1 MPRRTGYCLAM
12 NRDEKRTRL
21 EGLPPTTRNICGRGV
36 IYPSEPSG
44 GTWIALN
51 DRGISL
57 ALINWYSVE
66 KRVNKDTLSRGEVI
80 PSVSTATASS
90 FVQAGLNDLPLD
102 RINPF
107 RLISVFPS
115 SQEVIE
121 WRWDLKQLVRHDHQ
135 WRLQQWV
142 SSGFDEP
149 RAQQVRGGIF
159 DRVQSQSSVGS
170 LDWMRRLHRSHS
182 PQKGPFSTC
191 MHREDAATVSY
202 TEVAVLGK
210 RASMRHIRGPPCN
223 RSEVLSHNLRVIHV
237 R

>member
-1 MPRRTGYCLAM
+1 MGYCFGM
-12 NRDEKRTRL
+12 NRDEKRTRQ
-21 EGLPPTTRNICGRGV
+21 EGLPPVTRNIGGRGV

-66 KRVNKDTLSRGEVI
+66 QRVNRDTLSRGEVI

-90 FVQAGLNDLPLD
+90 FVQAGLDDLPLD
-102 RINPF
+102 QINPF

-121 WRWDLKQLVRHDHQ
+121 WRWDLKQLIRHDHQ

-142 SSGFDEP
+142 SSGFDEA
-149 RAQQVRGGIF
+149 RALEVRGGAF
-159 DRVQSQSSVGS
+159 QRAQRRRSARS
-170 LDWMRRLHRSHS
+170 LVWLRRLHRSHL
-182 PQKGPFSTC
+182 PQEGPFSIC
-191 MHREDAATVSY
+191 MHREDAVTVSY
-202 TEVAVLGK
+202 TEVSVSGS
-210 RASMRHIRGPPCN
+210 RARMEHVSGAPCN
-223 RSEVLSHNLRVIHV
+223 SCEISHHSLQVSRA
-237 R
+237 